1 MKKWI
6 RSEDDPAAAVEL
18 NRWTH
23 GLTGVLKRTRVQ
35 RGVTQYELAEVLGV
49 AQGSISALETAP
61 QHSRVEHLYAVCR
74 VLGLE
79 LVVRERAPQPERRE

>member
-6 RSEDDPAAAVEL
+6 SNEDAAAAVEL
-18 NRWTH
+18 NRWAH

-35 RGVTQYELAEVLGV
+35 QGLSQSELADVLGV
-49 AQGSISALETAP
+49 TQGSISALETSP
-61 QHSRVEHLYAVCR
+61 QLGRVERLYAICR

-79 LVVRERAPQPERRE
+79 LVVRERAPQSEQRK